1 MCRSDWIGESNCV
14 ITLTFKHNNIIEFIY
29 SFRASFTQGLFSMF
43 ECCHFPHDIFFFK
56 ISYSFQNLGI
66 QCVRRREVKEAI
78 IQRITRGINP
88 FNGEC
93 SEFLYCGSI
102 TTSRVSVI
110 YVWEI
115 FFRQKWK
122 KKLNKKKLVDM
133 LYLLIYIFIIETQM
147 CIKPQLK
154 ILTQTVQ
161 FPSK

>member
-14 ITLTFKHNNIIEFIY
+14 ITLTFKHNKIIEFIY
-29 SFRASFTQGLFSMF
+29 SFRDPFTQGLFSMF
-43 ECCHFPHDIFFFK
+43 ECCHFTHDIFFK

-93 SEFLYCGSI
+93 SEFLYSGSI

-110 YVWEI
+110 YV
-115 FFRQKWK
+115 
-122 KKLNKKKLVDM
+122 
-133 LYLLIYIFIIETQM
+133 
-147 CIKPQLK
+147 
-154 ILTQTVQ
+154 
-161 FPSK
+161 

>member
-14 ITLTFKHNNIIEFIY
+14 ITLTFKHNKIIEFIY
-29 SFRASFTQGLFSMF
+29 SFRAPFTQGLFSMF
-43 ECCHFPHDIFFFK
+43 ECCHFPHDIFFK

-93 SEFLYCGSI
+93 SEFLYGGSI

-110 YVWEI
+110 YV
-115 FFRQKWK
+115 
-122 KKLNKKKLVDM
+122 
-133 LYLLIYIFIIETQM
+133 
-147 CIKPQLK
+147 
-154 ILTQTVQ
+154 
-161 FPSK
+161 